1 MSRDIKLREEV
12 YKEMDVKTQTNSIN
26 IFIESLFSQVRWQ
39 ILQNTIPRSAFSC
52 YFHWWH
58 WPWYSPLTQQC

>member
-26 IFIESLFSQVRWQ
+26 IFIESLFSQVR
-39 ILQNTIPRSAFSC
+39 
-52 YFHWWH
+52 
-58 WPWYSPLTQQC
+58 